1 MNKDDCFITFNK
13 KAREFMERMSE
24 SYPEEE
30 KIKQYILLFDVFERM
45 DYKTPVNLFMDNLR
59 PFGPQIMKKDE
70 HFFKDDQYVNK
81 AENLSG
87 KLGLLKYWDT
97 MTEDTKNSIWKYVQ
111 LLYVTG
117 MAAQGHK
124 EELSQVIKEVNSK

>member
-13 KAREFMERMSE
+13 KAREFMERMLELFPS
-24 SYPEEE
+24 EE
-30 KIKQYILLFDVFERM
+30 KIRSYILIFDCFERM

-59 PFGPQIMKKDE
+59 PFGIQIMRKDE

-87 KLGLLKYWDT
+87 KMGLIKHWDL
-97 MTEDTKNSIWKYVQ
+97 MNDDTKNSIWKYVQ

-124 EELSQVIKEVNSK
+124 DELNHVIRTVNSK